1 MAVPQDHLVDVPH
14 EAPAPEASLRQR
26 LERLPPNHPS
36 YPFRPDGS
44 RRPPVENRHSPEKQ
58 PAEDRPL
65 TGDRLLAGRAPEPGR
80 EPREPQPAEPARPRE
95 PAGAGAARGAGAGTA
110 DARTAD
116 ARTADTRTADTRTAD
131 TRTAAGLASP
141 DRPLTAAD
149 GSWEWRGRRLSP
161 EQSRIADRAHE
172 ACREAEQRL
181 TPIMRRIEAQLGHG
195 RLAPGTEQFALKSPE
210 RFKEKLASLIS
221 RYPDAD
227 PRELAKQIPDG
238 VRYTFISEFRH
249 YTEGVRKAQRQLAD
263 AGFQRLETRSRWDGD
278 EYKGVNS
285 RWWDPEN
292 RIMFEIQFHTSE
304 SWDAKQRT
312 HHAYEKIKDPRT
324 PIEDVERLR
333 AYQREVCAA
342 VPIPPGA
349 LDIEPYRRLH
359 DE

>member
-116 ARTADTRTADTRTAD
+116 

-210 RFKEKLASLIS
+210 RFKEKLADLIKAE
-221 RYPDAD
+221 PDKSAGEHAQD
-227 PRELAKQIPDG
+227 IHDG
-238 VRYTFISEFRH
+238 VRYTYIFDSDR
-249 YTEGVRKAQRQLAD
+249 YVDGVREVTARLA
-263 AGFQRLETRSRWDGD
+263 GNGLELGIVRNMWDHD
-278 EYKGVNS
+278 EYKGINT
-285 RWWDPEN
+285 RWRDSYGGI
-292 RIMFEIQFHTSE
+292 RFEVQFHTEE
-304 SWDAKQRT
+304 SWNTKQNT
-312 HHAYEKIKDPRT
+312 HAAYIRIHDLRT
-324 PIEDVERLR
+324 PGAERERLR
-333 AYQREVCAA
+333 VYQREASA
-342 VPIPPGA
+342 RISQPAGHKEIA
-349 LDIEPYRRLH
+349 DYRK
-359 DE
+359 EGW